1 MRKVNRIM
9 MATVS
14 VLLALV
20 LLTTSILSG
29 VYAKFTETD
38 TASINAGFKALG
50 VSVDLTFDETKI
62 SQHDI
67 TVSPSYEDAENKEE
81 AIEADKKDGQYTVA
95 LSGVRLAPGDNLDDL
110 VKFHIYG
117 TPNVDV
123 KVNIDV
129 DVSYD
134 VASFTLAKNAGNLKA
149 GDVYVPLYF
158 TLGLGENS
166 SEKLNIYVPRAI
178 LAPVVD
184 EEGETDGEAT
194 SLPTA
199 YGDEIECT
207 MFYESD
213 AFPTNNGVRLSEA
226 FTNVN
231 YTGSRNTTDHTKT
244 DFSIE
249 QVIKLGS
256 NQTRSAVGFQRGGNT
271 YNHLNF
277 GFNWPY
283 EVSADNNKIDAQLC
297 SQTAQPT
304 FNISFTVTV
313 EQIKSDYTTP
323 TVS

>member
-9 MATVS
+9 MAAVS

-38 TASINAGFKALG
+38 TVSINAGFKALG

-166 SEKLNIYVPRAI
+166 SEKFNIYVPRAI
-178 LAPVVD
+178 
-184 EEGETDGEAT
+184 EA
-194 SLPTA
+194 SKANVTA

-207 MFYESD
+207 MFYKSD
-213 AFPTNNGVRLSEA
+213 TFPTNNGVRLSEA
-226 FTNVN
+226 FTNVS

-249 QVIKLGS
+249 QVIKLGA

-304 FNISFTVTV
+304 FDISFTVTV
-313 EQIKSDYTTP
+313 EQIKSNYTTP

>member
-29 VYAKFTETD
+29 VYAKFMETD

-50 VSVDLTFDETKI
+50 VSVVLTFDETKI
-62 SQHDI
+62 TGHSI
-67 TVSPSYEDAENKEE
+67 TKTVGTTANDERAGN
-81 AIEADKKDGQYTVA
+81 YTVA

-134 VASFTLAKNAGNLKA
+134 VASFTLAKDAGNLKA

-158 TLGLGENS
+158 TLGLGTNS
-166 SEKLNIYVPRAI
+166 KEKLNIYVPRAI
-178 LAPVVD
+178 EASQ
-184 EEGETDGEAT
+184 ETV
-194 SLPTA
+194 TA

-249 QVIKLGS
+249 QVIKLDT
-256 NQTRSAVGFQRGGNT
+256 NQPRSAVGFKRDGKT

-283 EVSADNNKIDAQLC
+283 EVSANNNKIDAQLC
-297 SQTAQPT
+297 SQTVLPT
-304 FNISFTVTV
+304 FDISFTVTV
-313 EQIKSDYTTP
+313 EQIQSNYSTP

>member
-29 VYAKFTETD
+29 VYAKFMETD
-38 TASINAGFKALG
+38 EASIKAAGFKALG

-62 SQHDI
+62 SKHDI

-81 AIEADKKDGQYTVA
+81 AIEADKKDGQYTVT

-110 VKFHIYG
+110 VKFHVYG

-129 DVSYD
+129 DIFYN
-134 VASFTLAKNAGNLKA
+134 VASFTLAKDAGNLKE

-166 SEKLNIYVPRAI
+166 SEKMNIYVPRAI
-178 LAPVVD
+178 
-184 EEGETDGEAT
+184 EA
-194 SLPTA
+194 SKANVTA

-207 MFYESD
+207 MFYKSNT
-213 AFPTNNGVRLSEA
+213 FPTNDGVRLSEA

-231 YTGSRNTTDHTKT
+231 YTGSRNTSTTPVST

-256 NQTRSAVGFQRGGNT
+256 NQTRSAVGFKRGEIT

-277 GFNWPY
+277 GFNWPF
-283 EVSADNNKIDAQLC
+283 EVSANNNKIDAQLC

-304 FNISFTVTV
+304 FDISFTVTV
-313 EQIKSDYTTP
+313 EQIQSNYTTP

>member
-1 MRKVNRIM
+1 MRKVNKIM

-29 VYAKFTETD
+29 VYAKFMETD
-38 TASINAGFKALG
+38 TASIKAAGFKALG
-50 VSVDLTFDETKI
+50 VSVDLTFDEAKI
-62 SQHDI
+62 SKHDI

-81 AIEADKKDGQYTVA
+81 AIEADKKDGQYTVT

-110 VKFHIYG
+110 VKFHVYG

-134 VASFTLAKNAGNLKA
+134 VASFTLAKDAGNLKD

-158 TLGLGENS
+158 TLGLGEDS
-166 SEKLNIYVPRAI
+166 SEKMNIYVPRAI
-178 LAPVVD
+178 
-184 EEGETDGEAT
+184 EA
-194 SLPTA
+194 SKANVTA

-207 MFYESD
+207 MFYNKSD
-213 AFPTNNGVRLSEA
+213 AFPTNDGVRLSEA
-226 FTNVN
+226 FTNAN

-256 NQTRSAVGFQRGGNT
+256 NQSRTAVGFKRGEIT

-277 GFNWPY
+277 GFNWPF
-283 EVSADNNKIDAQLC
+283 EVSANNNKIDAQLC

-304 FNISFTVTV
+304 FDISFTVTV
-313 EQIKSDYTTP
+313 EQIQSNYTTP
-323 TVS
+323 TVF

>member
-29 VYAKFTETD
+29 VYAKFMETD
-38 TASINAGFKALG
+38 TTSINAGFKALG

-62 SQHDI
+62 TGHSI
-67 TVSPSYEDAENKEE
+67 TKTVGTTANDERAGN
-81 AIEADKKDGQYTVA
+81 YTVT

-134 VASFTLAKNAGNLKA
+134 VASFTLAKDAGNLKA

-158 TLGLGENS
+158 TLGLGNKS

-178 LAPVVD
+178 
-184 EEGETDGEAT
+184 EA
-194 SLPTA
+194 SKANVTA

-207 MFYESD
+207 MFYNKSD
-213 AFPTNNGVRLSEA
+213 AFPTNDGVRLSDA

-231 YTGSRNTTDHTKT
+231 YTGSRDTSTTPVST

-249 QVIKLGS
+249 QVIKLDT
-256 NQTRSAVGFQRGGNT
+256 NQPRSAVGFKRGGKT

-297 SQTAQPT
+297 SQTVLPT
-304 FNISFTVTV
+304 FDISFTVTV
-313 EQIKSDYTTP
+313 EQIQSNYSTP
-323 TVS
+323 AVS